1 MLGLSCCTGYSPVG
15 ARAFS
20 LQRPLLLPS
29 SRRVGFSSSGS
40 SGLRCSTA
48 CGILL
53 DQGPNPGLLHWQ
65 ADSLPLSHQGKPPCI
80 LDTMARVNKLD
91 HTILYF
97 FFGHVVS
104 SSARVWTSVPWRGTV
119 EPQPLDHQGSPLS
132 FSFLKRLFLKRMFSM
147 CALGVL
153 LSGEKWM
160 ARENTGHFPWP

>member
-97 FFGHVVS
+97 FFWPCGVFLS
-104 SSARVWTSVPWRGTV
+104 QGLNQCPLKGNRGAPTTGPPGKSPPIQLFEKV
-119 EPQPLDHQGSPLS
+119 IPQENVFNVCSWCSP
-132 FSFLKRLFLKRMFSM
+132 
-147 CALGVL
+147 
-153 LSGEKWM
+153 
-160 ARENTGHFPWP
+160 

>member
-1 MLGLSCCTGYSPVG
+1 MLGLCCCTGYSPVG
-15 ARAFS
+15 ATAFS

-53 DQGPNPGLLHWQ
+53 DQGSNPGLLHWQ

-97 FFGHVVS
+97 FL
-104 SSARVWTSVPWRGTV
+104 AMWCL
-119 EPQPLDHQGSPLS
+119 PQPGSEPVS
-132 FSFLKRLFLKRMFSM
+132 PK
-147 CALGVL
+147 
-153 LSGEKWM
+153 GELWSPNHWTT
-160 ARENTGHFPWP
+160 REVPSHSAF